1 MGIIDLSEIS
11 PSALTIISVSLILI
25 CGFLLT
31 RVTKV
36 LRLPNVTAYIIAGI
50 LIGPYVLDLIPQS
63 FVEGTEFLPD
73 VALSFIAFST
83 GQFFRMETLKKGGM
97 KVVGITVFESLL
109 AFVVVFILTRFILG
123 LTLPFSIVLSALA
136 TATAPASTMMT
147 IRQTGAHGDFVET
160 LLQVVA
166 LDDVV
171 GLLAY
176 SIAITVAQ
184 SFLQGGGFNIMN
196 ILTPLISNFLAV
208 LLGAIFGL
216 LIKLFIQDKRSTDN
230 RLIIAIAMIFGYC
243 GICTLFDIS
252 PLLGCMM
259 MSTVYINISDDDR
272 LFKQINYFS
281 PPLLLLFFVRSGI
294 NFDLGA
300 LFAGQASVGN
310 FPLILIG
317 FLYFFTRMDGKYAG
331 SYLGCLWAHKDEKV
345 RKYLGFA
352 LFPQAGVAI
361 GLAALGARILG
372 GQAGSALNTIIL
384 SSSIL
389 YELFGPACAKF
400 ALYKSG
406 SYSDKLEDITD
417 VSVTDENGEEKS
429 SLELLIER
437 IHEIQKDLP
446 KHEIDENEEAFE
458 EGYDEYY
465 ENITHPNKRRKIR

>member
-1 MGIIDLSEIS
+1 MSLIDLENIS
-11 PSALTIISVSLILI
+11 PSAMTIISVSLILI

-36 LRLPNVTAYIIAGI
+36 LKLPNVTAYIIAGI
-50 LIGPYVLDLIPQS
+50 LIGPYVLNLIPES

-83 GQFFRMETLKKGGM
+83 GQFFRLDTLKKGGI
-97 KVVGITVFESLL
+97 KVIGITVCESLL
-109 AFVVVFILTRFILG
+109 AFVLVFIVTRFALG
-123 LTLPFSIVLSALA
+123 LSLPFSIVLSALA

-147 IRQTGAHGDFVET
+147 IRQTHAHGDFVDT

-176 SIAITVAQ
+176 SIAITIAQ
-184 SFLQGGGFNIMN
+184 SFLQGGSFNVMN
-196 ILTPLISNFLAV
+196 IVTPLISNSLAV
-208 LLGAIFGL
+208 ALGAVFGL
-216 LIKLFIQDKRSTDN
+216 LIKLFLQDKRSTDN

-281 PPLLLLFFVRSGI
+281 PPLLLLFFVRSGV
-294 NFDLGA
+294 NFNLSA

-317 FLYFFTRMDGKYAG
+317 FIYFFVRMVGKYLG
-331 SYLGCLWAHKDEKV
+331 SYLGCTWAEKADSI
-345 RKYLGFA
+345 RNYLGFA

-406 SYSDKLEDITD
+406 SYSDKLEDLT
-417 VSVTDENGEEKS
+417 SVEERDENGEIKTP
-429 SLELLIER
+429 LELLIER
-437 IHEIQKDLP
+437 IHEIQKHLP
-446 KHEIDENEEAFE
+446 EHEIDENEEAFE
-458 EGYDEYY
+458 EAYDEMY
-465 ENITHPNKRRKIR
+465 ESITKPTRRRKTR

>member
-1 MGIIDLSEIS
+1 MSLNGLENIS
-11 PSALTIISVSLILI
+11 PSAMTIISVSLILI

-36 LRLPNVTAYIIAGI
+36 LKLPNVTAYIVAGI
-50 LIGPYVLDLIPQS
+50 LIGPYVLDLIPDS

-83 GQFFRMETLKKGGM
+83 GQFFKMDTLRKGGM
-97 KVVGITVFESLL
+97 KVVGITVCESLL
-109 AFVVVFILTRFILG
+109 AFVMVFAVTRL
-123 LTLPFSIVLSALA
+123 LLRLSLPFSIVLAALA

-147 IRQTGAHGDFVET
+147 IRQTDAHGDFVDT

-176 SIAITVAQ
+176 SVAITIAQ
-184 SFLQGGGFNIMN
+184 TFLQGGSFDVMN
-196 ILTPLISNFLAV
+196 IITPFITNFLAV
-208 LLGAIFGL
+208 LLGGAFGL
-216 LIKLFIQDKRSTDN
+216 LIKLFIQDKRSVDN

-259 MSTVYINISDDDR
+259 MATVYINISDDDR

-281 PPLLLLFFVRSGI
+281 PPILLLFFVRSGI
-294 NFDLGA
+294 SFNLSA
-300 LFAGQASVGN
+300 LFAGQESVGN
-310 FPLILIG
+310 FPLFLIG
-317 FLYFFTRMDGKYAG
+317 VIYFFVRMAGKYSG
-331 SYLGCLWAHKDEKV
+331 SYLGCMWARKDDKV
-345 RKYLGFA
+345 RNYLGFA

-372 GQAGSALNTIIL
+372 GEAGSALNTIIL

-406 SYSDKLEDITD
+406 SYSDKLEEITD
-417 VSVTDENGEEKS
+417 VQETDENGEEKTP
-429 SLELLIER
+429 LELLIER
-437 IHEIQKDLP
+437 I
-446 KHEIDENEEAFE
+446 
-458 EGYDEYY
+458 
-465 ENITHPNKRRKIR
+465 